1 MGWWWD
7 AHLSTFPRHLTKI
20 KVLLKNKWGGRACI
34 SERLV
39 YFYKSGQT
47 SRIYCDRSKTWGES
61 RDSPWRVLKIKKIK
75 KWKFAQLQGCFFI
88 FFETR
93 AEGISS
99 VAQFKVQRHHGGCS
113 GCTLNPYT
121 QHYVLSDMKS
131 ILKLIWPKIRTICRI
146 FCVKCGLWVYFF
158 FLNNFLSF
166 HIVFYNNE

>member
-1 MGWWWD
+1 MGWWWE

-75 KWKFAQLQGCFFI
+75 KMKVCSVTGLFFL
-88 FFETR
+88 F
-93 AEGISS
+93 SS
-99 VAQFKVQRHHGGCS
+99 KREQKVFPLWPNSKCRDTMVGAVVALLTL
-113 GCTLNPYT
+113 TLNTMCSVTWKVYWN
-121 QHYVLSDMKS
+121 LSDQKS
-131 ILKLIWPKIRTICRI
+131 
-146 FCVKCGLWVYFF
+146 GQSAAFF
-158 FLNNFLSF
+158 A
-166 HIVFYNNE
+166 